1 MTAYLGSLGRMV
13 PVDCA
18 ADLSV
23 ERERITNTK
32 TTLGGR
38 RFVRSAPRGH
48 RSWSGRLSGLSGPGA
63 GSVVES
69 FASGDWGDGP
79 FWWLSPW
86 AVKVNVLT
94 PGGSV
99 LRYAHLAGGTVSAP
113 VQAVD
118 GTWFPVS
125 VVAGSGGVNGVARSE
140 FRTYTAVPTGTP
152 YTAGLYVSAG
162 QRVRVT
168 EYGADLGVSLGSVQS
183 GVASGA
189 GLSRVSV
196 SSTAGAGTAALRVD
210 VVGAGVCSGASLSLT
225 SKLAPWGK
233 GDGCEE
239 VAVRDSGL
247 SVTTLAYSPRAAQ
260 SFEVWEV
267 G

>member
-23 ERERITNTK
+23 ERERIATTK

-69 FASGDWGDGP
+69 FAAGDWGDGP

-86 AVKVNVLT
+86 AVKVNALT
-94 PGGSV
+94 PGGSA
-99 LRYAHLAGGTVSAP
+99 LRYANLAGGTVGAP
-113 VQAVD
+113 VQAAD
-118 GTWFPVS
+118 GTWFPVTAI
-125 VVAGSGGVNGVARSE
+125 AGSGGINAVARSE
-140 FRTYTAVPTGTP
+140 FRGYTAVPTGAA
-152 YTAGLYVSAG
+152 YTASLYVSAG
-162 QRVRVT
+162 QRVRVS
-168 EYGADLGVSLGSVQS
+168 EFNSSLSATLRSVQS
-183 GVASGA
+183 PVGAGA

-196 SSTAGAGTAALRVD
+196 TSTGGAGTAALRVD
-210 VVGAGVCSGASLSLT
+210 VVGAGVCAGAALSLT

-239 VAVRDSGL
+239 AVVRDSGL
-247 SVTTLAYSPRAAQ
+247 SVTTLAHSPRAAQ
-260 SFEVWEV
+260 SFDVWEV